1 MEDSFAGA
9 RDEAAM
15 CCGTLM
21 KMVGERP
28 LNPVM
33 DGMADV
39 RKAKVK
45 EAFEKATVKCKAGG
59 GPPKPPPAAAPAA
72 APKKKAKPS
81 PPQPSAKSTVEP
93 KARPTRAS
101 AAAASKKITHDAEE
115 LNKSTQESSSPNGE
129 AHGSSSTAVEG
140 EAFLCSCV
148 LSCLLSCRSSC
159 T

>member
-1 MEDSFAGA
+1 MMEDSFAGA

-45 EAFEKATVKCKAGG
+45 EAFEKATVKCKAGV

-72 APKKKAKPS
+72 APKKKVAAKPPPKAAS
-81 PPQPSAKSTVEP
+81 PPPEDEAPPPPKKVAKP
-93 KARPTRAS
+93 PARLMVRRLY
-101 AAAASKKITHDAEE
+101 I
-115 LNKSTQESSSPNGE
+115 
-129 AHGSSSTAVEG
+129 
-140 EAFLCSCV
+140 AFV
-148 LSCLLSCRSSC
+148 RS
-159 T
+159 